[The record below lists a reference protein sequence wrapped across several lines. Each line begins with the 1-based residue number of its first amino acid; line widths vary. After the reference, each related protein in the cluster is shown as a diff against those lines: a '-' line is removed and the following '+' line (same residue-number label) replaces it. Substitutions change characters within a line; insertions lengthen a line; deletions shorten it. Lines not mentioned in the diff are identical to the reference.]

1 MFRALLLPALLAFT
15 LAHAQPDTLRVLFLG
30 NSYTAAN
37 DLPAQVA
44 GLAASAGHV
53 LVHQA
58 VTPGGHT
65 LDGHST
71 NPTSLGL
78 IMQGG
83 WDHVVLQEQSQLP
96 TIPYYQVNSMYPGA
110 RRLQDS
116 IHLYDPCANVLFY
129 LTWGRRFGGMQCDGG
144 MVHCSPDFAD
154 FGHMQDS
161 LTAAYLGIANELHAQ
176 VAPVGEAWRHALQ
189 DTTLVLHTADNSHPN
204 VAGTY
209 LAACTFHAA
218 LWDESPV
225 GLGYDPG
232 LPAAQR
238 TVLQASADAVVF
250 DPDAEWGLELDRPV
264 AGFSYVVNGGTVEVT
279 DTSLAPATSIYTW
292 DFGDGAMATG
302 PTATHTYSGTG
313 TYTVALVVSACG
325 RMDSVMQEVAIT
337 TLGLAER
344 EGLSEILPAVVF
356 TDVLPVEAQEA
367 VRAELL
373 TVEGRV
379 VASTRLRPGRNTWSP
394 GSDLPAA
401 LYTLRT
407 LTATGAVER
416 WQRVVKER

>member
-1 MFRALLLPALLAFT
+1 MLRTLLLPALLSIT
-15 LAHAQPDTLRVLFLG
+15 LAQAQPDTLRVLFLG

-37 DLPAQVA
+37 NLPAQVA

-83 WDHVVLQEQSQLP
+83 WDHVVLQEQSQIP

-110 RRLQDS
+110 RRLEDS
-116 IHLYDPCANVLFY
+116 IRLYAPCANVLFY
-129 LTWGRRFGGMQCDGG
+129 QTWGRRFGGMQCDGG
-144 MVHCSPDFAD
+144 NVHCSPDFTD
-154 FGHMQDS
+154 FDHMQDS
-161 LTAAYLGIANELHAQ
+161 LTAAYLGIATELHAQ

-204 VAGTY
+204 VSGTY

-238 TVLQASADAVVF
+238 AALQASADAVVF
-250 DPDAEWGLELDRPV
+250 DPDADWGLEMDRPV

-279 DTSLAPATSIYTW
+279 DTSLAPATSTYTW
-292 DFGDGAMATG
+292 DFGDGGTANG
-302 PTATHTYSGTG
+302 PNATHTYNGTG
-313 TYTVALVVSACG
+313 TYTITLVVAACG
-325 RMDSVMQEVAIT
+325 RTDTVMQQVIIT
-337 TLGLAER
+337 SLGLAER
-344 EGLSEILPAVVF
+344 EGRNGVSPAMVF
-356 TDVLPVEAQEA
+356 SDVLPVDAEEA

-373 TVEGRV
+373 TVDGRV
-379 VASTRLRPGRNTWSP
+379 VAGTRLHRGRNSWSP
-394 GSDLPAA
+394 GADLPSA

-407 LTATGAVER
+407 LTASGAVER
-416 WQRVVKER
+416 WQRVVKAH